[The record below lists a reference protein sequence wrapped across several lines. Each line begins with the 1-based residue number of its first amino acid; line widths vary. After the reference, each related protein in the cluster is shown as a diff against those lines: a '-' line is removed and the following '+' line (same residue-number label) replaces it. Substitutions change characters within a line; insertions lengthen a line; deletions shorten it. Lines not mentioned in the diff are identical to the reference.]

1 VRIVLVGGGQTHRRA
16 VEQAERLGVTSIRF
30 VAPVPYGELPKMMSD
45 ADLCLGSF
53 GTTARAQRVIPY
65 KVFDALAVG
74 RPVLTADSP
83 AVREGLTHGQDVWV
97 CPSGNGAAIAEAIV
111 HLKQQP
117 ELRHTLA
124 ESGHRT
130 FLQRFSLEALTRDL
144 AGIVSQ
150 VVGDHGAHPL
160 PR

>member
-1 VRIVLVGGGQTHRRA
+1 MLVGGGQTYRQA
-16 VEQAERLGVTSIRF
+16 VEQAERLGVTSVSF
-30 VAPVPYGELPKMMSD
+30 VPPVSYRELPRMMSD

-65 KVFDALAVG
+65 KVFDALSVG

-83 AVREGLTHGQDVWV
+83 GVREGLVHGQDAWLA
-97 CPSGNGAAIAEAIV
+97 PGGDGTALADAIV

-117 ELRHTLA
+117 ELRRALA
-124 ESGHRT
+124 EHGHRT
-130 FLQRFSLEALTRDL
+130 FLQRFSLAALTRDL